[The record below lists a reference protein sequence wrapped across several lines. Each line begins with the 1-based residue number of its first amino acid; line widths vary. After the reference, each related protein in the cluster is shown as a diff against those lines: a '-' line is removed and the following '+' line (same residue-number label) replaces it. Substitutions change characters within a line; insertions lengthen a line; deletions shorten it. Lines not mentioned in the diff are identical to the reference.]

1 MNSERVIDLSGLWQL
16 ACTREGF
23 AAISA
28 KVPGENCTAL
38 IEAGLAPDPNLGFNE
53 NEFQWV
59 RDHDWTWSRTF
70 EVPAEF
76 LDRKRIWL
84 NIDSLDT
91 VGTVRI
97 NGMIAAESNDMFLRL
112 RRDVKDFLREGENRI
127 EITITAV
134 EKYIQAQSSKQ
145 SVHYVDAYYSYI
157 KEMNLVRKIQC
168 QSGWDWGLCMPV
180 SGIYGEVSLNASD
193 GVRLEHVY
201 TEQHHEPGICRL
213 AVCAELDC
221 VEPGREKVIF
231 EFDGE
236 QKTVTADV
244 SDGINFVR
252 TEFEVKS
259 PKLWYPAGYGE
270 QNLYP
275 LKVTTG
281 GGSKEKSI
289 GLREMETVYEPD
301 DVGRSLCF
309 RVNGIKIFAKGAD
322 WIPLD
327 SRPQT
332 YTRDRYERLI
342 SDSVRANMNML
353 RVWGGGLY
361 EPEDF
366 YELCDEKGI
375 LVWQDLMFSCSIY
388 PVDEEFLAL
397 AEKEVEY
404 QVKRLRDH
412 SCIAL
417 WCGDNECLTVY
428 GIVKGRPDDPRAFLQ
443 FDRFNQRLGR
453 AVKAADPTRMFWPS
467 SPCNG
472 PADYTIE
479 DKENMGDIHYWTV
492 WHGGASFDA
501 YYKVR
506 PRFCSEFGF
515 QAFPC
520 QNTVDVFT
528 GGIQR
533 NVSSP
538 LMEFHQR
545 NNAGNSK
552 IVEMFTRYFRLP
564 STFEDFIYLSQV
576 QQAVA
581 MKIGVEFWRFLK
593 PYCMGTL
600 YWQLNDNWPVASW
613 SSIDYYGNWKQL
625 HYHARRFY
633 SPVLAGAVLRDGQ
646 AEIHAVS
653 DLQTEV
659 RGELALEVWSVCGE
673 RKSVRS
679 FPVRLDGS
687 AAQLIATIP
696 LEELTRTPEEDFL
709 ILRLEAKAGDQAISF
724 RNECFPSAYKKYQ
737 LPQAKITAETSRDP
751 DGLVHLKL
759 TTDRPAF
766 YVFAELKGVRTV
778 FSDNSITLLPGE
790 TRELTFRTD
799 EALSQEEIREKLVIR
814 DLRSSYAE

>member
-1 MNSERVIDLSGLWQL
+1 MSDKAVIYLAGVWQL

-23 AAISA
+23 APIPA
-28 KVPGENCTAL
+28 KIPGENCTAL

-53 NEFQWV
+53 NDFQWV
-59 RDHDWTWSRTF
+59 RDYDWTWSRTF
-70 EVPAEF
+70 NVTAEF
-76 LDRKRIWL
+76 LRRDRIWL

-97 NGMIAAESNDMFLRL
+97 NGKVAAESSNMFLRL
-112 RRDVKDFLREGENRI
+112 RRDVKGFLHEGENRI
-127 EITITAV
+127 EVTVTAV
-134 EKYIQAQSSKQ
+134 EKYIREQSLKQ
-145 SVHYVDAYYSYI
+145 PVHYPGGYFCHI

-168 QSGWDWGLCMPV
+168 QSGWDWGLCVPV
-180 SGIYGEVSLNASD
+180 SGMYGEVSLNASD

-201 TEQHHEPGICRL
+201 TEQHHEPGSCRL
-213 AVCAELDC
+213 SVCAELDC
-221 VEPGREKVIF
+221 AEPGREKAVF
-231 EFDGE
+231 EFNGE
-236 QKTVTADV
+236 RKTVTAEV
-244 SDGINFVR
+244 SEGINYVR

-275 LKVTTG
+275 LKVATG
-281 GGSKEKSI
+281 GGSMEKLI
-289 GLREMETVYEPD
+289 GLREMKTVYEPD
-301 DVGRSLCF
+301 EEGRSLYF
-309 RVNGIKIFAKGAD
+309 EVNGIRVFAKGAD
-322 WIPLD
+322 WIPMD

-332 YTRDRYERLI
+332 YTRGRYDRLL
-342 SDSVRANMNML
+342 SDAVAANMNML

-375 LVWQDLMFSCSIY
+375 LVWQDLMFSCSLY
-388 PVDEEFLAL
+388 PVDEEFIRS
-397 AEKEVEY
+397 AEQEVDF

-412 SCIAL
+412 ACIAL
-417 WCGDNECLTVY
+417 WCGDNECLTIY
-428 GIVKGRPDDPRAFLQ
+428 GCSKAQPDHPRAFLQ
-443 FDRFNQRLGR
+443 FDRLNQRLGR
-453 AVKAADPTRMFWPS
+453 AVNAADPTRMFWPS
-467 SPCNG
+467 SPSNG
-472 PADYTIE
+472 PADYTVE
-479 DKENMGDIHYWTV
+479 NKESMGDIHYWKV

-515 QAFPC
+515 QAFPS

-528 GGIQR
+528 GGVQR
-533 NVSSP
+533 NVTSP

-552 IVEMFTRYFRLP
+552 IVEMFTRYFRFP
-564 STFEDFIYLSQV
+564 AAFEDFIYLSQV

-581 MKIGVEFWRFLK
+581 MKTGVEYWRFLK
-593 PYCMGTL
+593 PVCMGTL

-613 SSIDYYGNWKQL
+613 SSIDYYGHWKQL

-633 SPVLAGAVLRDGQ
+633 APVLAGAIVRDGR
-646 AEIHAVS
+646 AELHAVS

-659 RGELALEVWSVCGE
+659 AGELTLEVWSVAGKK
-673 RKSVRS
+673 KSVRS

-687 AAQLIATIP
+687 AAQTVAAIP

-709 ILRLEAKAGDQAISF
+709 IVRLEAKAGDEPVSF
-724 RNECFPSAYKKYQ
+724 RNECFPVPWKKYQ
-737 LPQAKITAETSRDP
+737 LPQAKITAETSQDP
-751 DGLVHLKL
+751 DRTVHLKL
-759 TTDRPAF
+759 SSDRPAF
-766 YVFAELKGVRTV
+766 YVFAEVKGVRSV

-790 TRELTFRTD
+790 VRELTFRPD
-799 EALSQEEIREKLVIR
+799 EPVSPEELRGKLVIR
-814 DLRSSYAE
+814 DLRSCYAE